1 MKLTGII
8 LAGGKS
14 SRMGE
19 DKGLMSFENQPMIQ
33 HIIDVVKPM
42 VNDILIIS
50 NNEQYTQF
58 GYPVYEDLIKE
69 KGPLAGIYTGLSF
82 SRSDKN
88 VVLSC
93 DVPFVNST
101 IINLLINNCKD
112 FDVVI
117 PEKNKR
123 THQMIGIYDKSCVNS
138 FKNQLKKDQLKLKLA
153 VEKMNFKTVDANQI
167 DDKIF
172 RNINSKNDIEA

>member
-1 MKLTGII
+1 MSKKKLTN
-8 LAGGKS
+8 LSDLGGFVFS
-14 SRMGE
+14 TNNEE
-19 DKGLMSFENQPMIQ
+19 DFSKYDDSNNQEA
-33 HIIDVVKPM
+33 
-42 VNDILIIS
+42 IS